1 MQAETRRS
9 EWKWLPLYVGAS
21 LVVPLMGCG
30 AQGEEDVGTTAVTAD
45 LASTNGL
52 SVVNGLSIVN
62 GLSLVNGLSTLNG
75 LSAVN
80 GLMTTAV
87 GRTQVA
93 YLVRCALP
101 AGTSIVKTD
110 STGATYTFTG
120 LLGMAPQ
127 WQNGSC
133 DTTCQ
138 ENVSACMLA
147 HVNTAGAHIPLWLVS
162 PNTAVG
168 WGLDPAYPNEEA
180 TFFGNIF
187 TMGAH
192 GTSQTSYPMYYCAGP
207 QVKVSPPT
215 GRLGSAQTSPPYVNP
230 LGSQYALCST
240 GYSCALADNPYSVD
254 GFKAC
259 AGWNNPVTVWR
270 QGGTTSSTGGTTG
283 SMGTGG
289 STGTGG
295 SSGMTAPPPP
305 PGLPPP
311 ERPAGWARA
320 SATSISGSRHE
331 GPPPPRPTG

>member
-1 MQAETRRS
+1 
-9 EWKWLPLYVGAS
+9 
-21 LVVPLMGCG
+21 
-30 AQGEEDVGTTAVTAD
+30 
-45 LASTNGL
+45 
-52 SVVNGLSIVN
+52 
-62 GLSLVNGLSTLNG
+62 
-75 LSAVN
+75 
-80 GLMTTAV
+80 
-87 GRTQVA
+87 
-93 YLVRCALP
+93 
-101 AGTSIVKTD
+101 
-110 STGATYTFTG
+110 
-120 LLGMAPQ
+120 MAPQ

-240 GYSCALADNPYSVD
+240 GTNCALADNPYSVD

-270 QGGTTSSTGGTTG
+270 QGGTTSGTGGTTG

-289 STGTGG
+289 TTGAEP
-295 SSGMTAPPPP
+295 GMTAPPPP

-311 ERPAGWARA
+311 GTTGGLGRGFRDLDPLVATRRRGASSKRPA
-320 SATSISGSRHE
+320 
-331 GPPPPRPTG
+331 